1 MVEIIYPVGPLPA
14 VKNAPPGFRMLPGE
28 GINAAPF
35 EAEKI
40 LDLTVPFGQGSG
52 LVEGLIFQ
60 LGRWGYESTK
70 MYESIEVSPQF
81 TEYYNKVIGE
91 KSRIGAEIKNAFM
104 SVSKAVEDFE
114 LLEHDVRKY
123 KEYLDYFQEWK
134 KAQAEEDKEAE
145 KRAMHTIRAMF
156 VDTID
161 IHTGE
166 GVSLRSIA
174 PRWSTIIADFL
185 ALSDEDDTPE
195 KIQKK
200 IGITKAEAVILTTK
214 NKLFKEWR
222 DKLFFPTVKS
232 RYKNLKT
239 LLEARRRSIK
249 EYIDD
254 LRPLISRYK
263 AIKEIRETPEGRA
276 MLNRIAW
283 FHPHAQA
290 MSIDTYEIW
299 AWKPFV
305 VEEVFKAPRESYDTY
320 TLKEAGFNQDEI
332 KELKKQGKK
341 DIPALPVKPIVDK
354 WVRKIIEQ
362 IEDPIKGYG
371 VKITTMDIYNVVK
384 ELNEH
389 YLHPLRTAQQ
399 TGTKMGFRWP
409 YSPYFVFVQLP
420 VMRTVIKSPDGSL
433 FEDIWIQ
440 PMKAYNSTQ
449 NIIIGRLLEV
459 TARNKKAEQDISLFI
474 GESAKVGNIVK
485 KTQDILEQTY
495 PEIYAEE
502 KKQKIPKKQVTE
514 KVEKTKDI
522 VKDLREKIAKFVDS
536 FGIKLMIAYPGPYEK
551 LMQQRMTKMMQRA
564 PGIAFRDIDL
574 WLKKAGGVP
583 SSVQIEY
590 R

>member
-1 MVEIIYPVGPLPA
+1 MVEIIYPVGPLPPVA
-14 VKNAPPGFRMLPGE
+14 NAPPGFRMLPGE

-40 LDLTVPFGQGSG
+40 LDLTVPFGQGSSMIAG
-52 LVEGLIFQ
+52 LAFQ

-70 MYESIEVSPQF
+70 MYEAIEVSPQF
-81 TEYYNKVIGE
+81 TEYYNKVITE
-91 KSRIGAEIKNAFM
+91 KSRIGTEIKNGFM

-114 LLEHDVRKY
+114 LLDHDIRKY
-123 KEYLDYFQEWK
+123 QEYLDYFQEWK
-134 KAQAEEDKEAE
+134 KAEEANDKEEE
-145 KRAMHTIRAMF
+145 KKAMHTIRAMF

-166 GVSLRSIA
+166 GVSMRSIA

-185 ALSDEDDTPE
+185 ALSDEEDTPD

-222 DKLFFPTVKS
+222 DKLFFPTVKT
-232 RYKNLKT
+232 RYQSIKH
-239 LLEARRRSIK
+239 LLEARRRSVK
-249 EYIDD
+249 EYIED

-263 AIKEIRETPEGRA
+263 AIGELRESAEWRRS
-276 MLNRIAW
+276 LNRIAW
-283 FHPHAQA
+283 FHPQSQA
-290 MSIDTYEIW
+290 MSIDFHELW

-320 TLKEAGFNQDEI
+320 TFKEAGFNENEI
-332 KELKKQGKK
+332 RELKENEKK

-362 IEDPIKGYG
+362 IEKEYG
-371 VKITTMDIYNVVK
+371 IKITAMDIYKIVK
-384 ELNEH
+384 DLNDH
-389 YLHPLRTAQQ
+389 YLHPLRSASQ

-420 VMRTVIKSPDGSL
+420 IMRIVIKSPDGSL

-440 PMKAYNSTQ
+440 PMKTYNCTQ
-449 NIIIGRLLEV
+449 NIMIGRLLEV
-459 TARNKKAEQDISLFI
+459 EAKNKKAEQDISLLI
-474 GESAKVGNIVK
+474 GESAEVGNVIE
-485 KTQDILEQTY
+485 KTKDVLEQRY
-495 PEIYAEE
+495 PEIYLE
-502 KKQKIPKKQVTE
+502 KDEKGKIPKKQITE
-514 KVEKTKDI
+514 KVDKTKDI
-522 VKDLREKIAKFVDS
+522 VKDLREGIAKFFDS
-536 FGIKLMIAYPGPYEK
+536 FGIKLMFAYPGPYEK